1 MNIYP
6 ILRATGE
13 NSFQELI
20 ICEKHGIRIAKVGS
34 NAISVEPRCGRKI
47 AIGSSGRGLV
57 CNTASRIQG
66 TRMGL
71 RLSNSSRQAEATA
84 YAAARMSQALDHD
97 HTQFKRLFDIVVA
110 GTALLFVAPL
120 ILIVAIVIRLQDGGR
135 AFYSQRRYGLDGET
149 FNCFKLR
156 SMVPN
161 AKEQLDEL
169 LTNDP
174 RITSIGKFI
183 RKTSIDE
190 LPQLYNVLRG
200 DMSLVGPRPIVEN
213 EISKYGDSYRH
224 YCAVRPG
231 ITGLWQVSGR
241 SDTSY
246 PQRVAA
252 DVEYARNRSF
262 WGDVKIVM
270 MTIPAVLNSK
280 GAR

>member
-1 MNIYP
+1 M
-6 ILRATGE
+6 
-13 NSFQELI
+13 
-20 ICEKHGIRIAKVGS
+20 
-34 NAISVEPRCGRKI
+34 
-47 AIGSSGRGLV
+47 GSSGRGLV
-57 CNTASRIQG
+57 SITASRIQG

-84 YAAARMSQALDHD
+84 YEAARMSQSLVHD

-120 ILIVAIVIRLQDGGR
+120 ILVVAIIIRLQDGGR
-135 AFYSQRRYGLDGET
+135 AFYSQRRYGLDGEI

-161 AKEQLDEL
+161 AKEQLDEVL
-169 LTNDP
+169 AHDPVARKEWDETQKLTNDP
-174 RITSIGKFI
+174 RITSIGNFI

-213 EISKYGDSYRH
+213 EIAKYGDSYRH

-252 DVEYARNRSF
+252 DVEYVRSRSF
-262 WGDVKIVM
+262 WGDVKIVI